1 MPATII
7 INNARLSFDKNL
19 FEPNKKEKRSCN
31 IILLPDT
38 QFFELIQDDK
48 NPSVKRKVQI
58 KGVEGLDAI
67 IADVLKAKF
76 NGKVPAKFEN
86 WAVRAN
92 TDAVSTTTG
101 ERYTGY
107 EDDDGKY
114 MSPSRYAKQG
124 YPAFVRQGGQVIDLT
139 TANGLG
145 EAMALFYAGCFVNA
159 KVNLAAY
166 ETKEDNV
173 TKRGVTTFLE
183 ALQFL
188 RDGDKFGGGSANA
201 DGFDAVE
208 EEDDDL

>member
-7 INNARLSFDKNL
+7 INTARLSFDKNL

-31 IILLPDT
+31 LILLPET
-38 QFFELIQDDK
+38 KFFLLAEGK
-48 NPSVKRKVQI
+48 KTPI

-114 MSPSRYAKQG
+114 MSPSRYDKQG
-124 YPAFVRQGGQVIDLT
+124 YPAFVRQTGQPIDLT

-145 EAMALFYAGCFVNA
+145 EAMALFYAGCYVNA

-208 EEDDDL
+208 DADDDL